1 MTINPSLVNSE
12 FIKIKNAAIYLKDQV
27 ISENQKEELE
37 KNLNLSEWLLSI
49 DQKIDLIMMFWATF
63 DNIKN
68 SKYPKNA
75 PKIVNNE
82 PKKSKIDKINQSE
95 KSRTVTIEGKEY
107 TRSVSDIFATSKD
120 FKNPIAI
127 TGKNSDNFK
136 KKREDD
142 NIKEVDY
149 ILWQDIIN
157 NDSKENL
164 QLNFK
169 IIQAIVSEQ
178 YNWSWFEF
186 LKASGLVEFD
196 QNTGKIP
203 RSELTS
209 YRDSAGDWHDGKLGH
224 YGYIWLRAVSSN
236 GNPICIRFN
245 EGSAHW
251 LWYYATL
258 AMRVGSEKKS
268 A

>member
-1 MTINPSLVNSE
+1 MKNHSTSSPRTLGKPITTME
-12 FIKIKNAAIYLKDQV
+12 KIWLQRHLNKKFDDQLKKWLID
-27 ISENQKEELE
+27 
-37 KNLNLSEWLLSI
+37 NLWR
-49 DQKIDLIMMFWATF
+49 KI
-63 DNIKN
+63 N
-68 SKYPKNA
+68 SKNKL
-75 PKIVNNE
+75 
-82 PKKSKIDKINQSE
+82 Q

-107 TRSVSDIFATSKD
+107 TRSVLDIFAISKD
-120 FKNPIAI
+120 FKNPIVI
-127 TGKNSDNFK
+127 TGRNSDNFK
-136 KKREDD
+136 KKCEDD

-157 NDSKENL
+157 SDSKENL
-164 QLNFK
+164 KLNFK
-169 IIQAIVSEQ
+169 IIQAIVASEQ

-209 YRDSAGDWHDGKLGH
+209 YRGSGSYWYDGRLGN
-224 YGYIWLRAVSSN
+224 YGYIWLRAVNSN
-236 GNPICIRFN
+236 GNPICIGFN

-251 LWYYATL
+251 HWSYATD

-268 A
+268 V